1 MGFIWPWSCYKSGRQ
16 MQKFSLLGLQVSRDW
31 VGYSGFT
38 VHFKTQGCDAK
49 ALKWKVKCTH
59 QNQERKYT
67 GKGELV
73 KINQGQCLER
83 WLSGSSGLAPA

>member
-1 MGFIWPWSCYKSGRQ
+1 
-16 MQKFSLLGLQVSRDW
+16 MQTFSLLGLQVSRDW

-38 VHFKTQGCDAK
+38 VHFKTQGYDAK
-49 ALKWKVKCTH
+49 ALVKVKCTH

-67 GKGELV
+67 GMGELL
-73 KINQGQCLER
+73 KINQEQCLEC